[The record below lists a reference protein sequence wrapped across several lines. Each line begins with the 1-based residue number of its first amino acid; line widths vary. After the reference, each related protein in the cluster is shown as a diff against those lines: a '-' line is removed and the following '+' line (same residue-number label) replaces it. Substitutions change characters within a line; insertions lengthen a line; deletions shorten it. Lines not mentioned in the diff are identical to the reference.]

1 MFKKKKTHWFT
12 ATSTLR
18 SKIKAPRPRKLV
30 VQRPRDK
37 EASDKDA
44 EVLKQIIHR
53 DPLVELT
60 REEQQVL
67 WQNQV
72 WCKKHPN
79 ILPQFL
85 LAVDWGNREHV
96 AHVHRLLE
104 NWPLLHP
111 MDALRLLDFKY
122 PDRQARYD
130 IFSCCCV
137 VFFFPSSNCVY

>member
-1 MFKKKKTHWFT
+1 MKHYY
-12 ATSTLR
+12 AANSTLR
-18 SKIKAPRPRKLV
+18 NKVKAPRAAKNAT
-30 VQRPRDK
+30 QRPKDK
-37 EASDKDA
+37 EASER
-44 EVLKQIIHR
+44 EVDILKLILHR
-53 DPLVELT
+53 DPLIELT
-60 REEQQVL
+60 KEEQEVL

-122 PDRQARYD
+122 PDRQARYALWGFR
-130 IFSCCCV
+130 IIVIHLMC
-137 VFFFPSSNCVY
+137 